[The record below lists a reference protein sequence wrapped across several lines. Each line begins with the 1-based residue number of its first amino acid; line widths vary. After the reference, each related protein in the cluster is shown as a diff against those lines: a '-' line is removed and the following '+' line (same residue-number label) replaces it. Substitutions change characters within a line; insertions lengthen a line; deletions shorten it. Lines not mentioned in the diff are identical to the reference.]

1 MSTPFTP
8 LGDRV
13 LVEREEEQTT
23 SSGGIIIPDNA
34 KEKPLQG
41 KVIAVGPGKQLDN
54 GSVQNMNVKEGDH
67 VLFGKYAG
75 TEVTLNDKAYMVMS
89 ESDILGVLN

>member
-23 SSGGIIIPDNA
+23 SNGGIIIPDNA

-41 KVIAVGPGKQLDN
+41 KVISVGPGKQLDN
-54 GSVQNMNVKEGDH
+54 GSVQNMNVKEGDR

-75 TEVTLNDKAYMVMS
+75 TEVTLNDQAYMVMS

>member
-54 GSVQNMNVKEGDH
+54 GSVQNMNVKEGNR

-75 TEVTLNDKAYMVMS
+75 TEVTLNDQAYMVMS